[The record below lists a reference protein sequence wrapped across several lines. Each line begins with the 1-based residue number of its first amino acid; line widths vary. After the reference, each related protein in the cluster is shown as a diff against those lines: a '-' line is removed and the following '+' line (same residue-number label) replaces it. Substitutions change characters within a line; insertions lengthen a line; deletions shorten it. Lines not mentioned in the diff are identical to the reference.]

1 MTSDGRQC
9 YPGDMDEPHPVSEAR
24 NPAAEVEALV
34 ANSGS
39 SFLAAM
45 WFLPAEK
52 RRGMYAVYSFCRAVD
67 DIADGDDEPEHKRRQ
82 LAIWREEI
90 ANVFAG
96 RPVTA
101 VGMALAPLIGGYGLR
116 QDDFLAVIDG
126 MEFDSTPSV
135 RIADDA
141 DLDLYCE
148 RVACAVGR
156 LSNPIF
162 GLKPEQGD
170 PLADA
175 LGRALQV
182 TNILRD
188 LNEDAERDR
197 LYIPVEMIVR
207 HGLSA
212 DGDAFTVLGRPGF
225 SGVCRELAERNI
237 GYYAKA
243 RALLAGCDRKA
254 ARPARIMMEVYRRI
268 LDRLVVRG
276 WEQPALSRPVR
287 VSKLEKLWIACRY
300 GVF

>member
-9 YPGDMDEPHPVSEAR
+9 YPGSMDTQLPATDAQ

-34 ANSGS
+34 NNSGS

-52 RRGMYAVYSFCRAVD
+52 RRGIYAVYSFCRAVD
-67 DIADGDDEPEHKRRQ
+67 DVADGDDEPDHKRRQ

-90 ANVFAG
+90 DNVFSG
-96 RPVTA
+96 RPATA
-101 VGMALAPLIGGYGLR
+101 VGMALAPLVGKYGLR
-116 QDDFLAVIDG
+116 RDDFLAVIDG

-135 RIADDA
+135 RIADDTA
-141 DLDLYCE
+141 LDLYCE

-162 GLKPEQGD
+162 GLPPEQGD

-197 LYIPVEMIVR
+197 LYIPVERIAR
-207 HGLSA
+207 QGIPA
-212 DGDAFTVLGRPGF
+212 DGDAYTVLGRPGF
-225 SGVCRELAERNI
+225 SAVCRELAEWNY
-237 GYYAKA
+237 GCYEKA
-243 RALLAGCDRKA
+243 RELLAGCDRKA
-254 ARPARIMMEVYRRI
+254 VRPARIMMEVYRRI
-268 LDRLVVRG
+268 LDRLVARG
-276 WEQPALSRPVR
+276 WEKPALSRPVR